1 MRPYYA
7 LTRSNLHDLG
17 GSFALQTPTASSH
30 NQHATETWPEE
41 VAVMVVL
48 PDWVTRFYVFAVSA
62 RGWKELGAGIRRAV
76 AFHAYGD
83 LAQQLLIAGVRR
95 LGLSLRD
102 VNDCA
107 RLART
112 AEDCRGVL
120 ASFLGER
127 FLRRVL
133 TLSGGR
139 PDFYED
145 VFREL
150 GT

>member
-1 MRPYYA
+1 MRPYHA
-7 LTRSNLHDLG
+7 LTSSNLCDLG
-17 GSFALQTPTASSH
+17 GAFALQTQVTASH
-30 NQHATETWPEE
+30 DQHATAAWPEE
-41 VAVMVVL
+41 VAVQVVL
-48 PDWVTRFYVFAVSA
+48 PDRVTRDVIFVVSA

-76 AFHAYGD
+76 VFHAYGD
-83 LAQQLLIAGVRR
+83 LAQQLIIAGVRR
-95 LGLSLRD
+95 MGLSLRD

-112 AEDCRGVL
+112 TEDCRGVL

-145 VFREL
+145 VLREL